1 MTEQVLQALRRR
13 TNHRDLVI
21 VQEAALLDELS
32 ATSAVLQA
40 AIAKLEEDRVLEV
53 LSPLPFL
60 VAKWSGEGRRS
71 TVSAKNAYSFE
82 SSLSQSKQM
91 KESYRPSEAERKALL
106 QEILDTLGET
116 DPTTFRGAIRSYSPG
131 VIRTALAR
139 IRKMK
144 NIQKNPTAVFRFLLP
159 RIANEPAFKK

>member
-1 MTEQVLQALRRR
+1 MTEQICQALRRH

-21 VQEAALLDELS
+21 VREPALLDDLRIGVDQLRAGLRE
-32 ATSAVLQA
+32 
-40 AIAKLEEDRVLEV
+40 LEERRLIEI

-60 VAKWSGEGRRS
+60 VVKWSGKGTRTARS
-71 TVSAKNAYSFE
+71 SGNAHSFK
-82 SSLSQSKQM
+82 SSLSQSKQL
-91 KESYRPSEAERKALL
+91 KESYGPTDVEDEALL
-106 QEILDTLGET
+106 REILDTLGET

-139 IRKMK
+139 IRRMK

-159 RIANEPAFKK
+159 RIARDSQHTS

>member
-1 MTEQVLQALRRR
+1 MTERVLQALRRR

-21 VQEAALLDELS
+21 VRESALLDELRIGS
-32 ATSAVLQA
+32 DALRA
-40 AIAKLEEDRVLEV
+40 AIARLEADCLLEI

-60 VAKWSGEGRRS
+60 VVKWSGESYKALDSSG
-71 TVSAKNAYSFE
+71 KAYSFE
-82 SSLSQSKQM
+82 SSLSQSQQM
-91 KESYRPSEAERKALL
+91 KESYRASEAEREALL

-116 DPTTFRGAIRSYSPG
+116 DPTTFRGAIRSYPPG

-139 IRKMK
+139 IRKMR

-159 RIANEPAFKK
+159 RIASEPAFRK

>member
-1 MTEQVLQALRRR
+1 MTELILQALRRR

-21 VQEAALLDELS
+21 VRGSALLEELRV
-32 ATSAVLQA
+32 TSEVLRA
-40 AIAKLEEDRVLEV
+40 AIERLEDDGLLEV

-60 VAKWSGEGRRS
+60 VVKWSGKGPKSPDSRE
-71 TVSAKNAYSFE
+71 NAYSFE
-82 SSLSQSKQM
+82 SSLSQSKRL
-91 KESYRPSEAERKALL
+91 KESYRPTKAEPDALL
-106 QEILDTLGET
+106 HEILDTLGET
-116 DPTTFRGAIRSYSPG
+116 DPTTFRGAIRSYPPG

>member
-1 MTEQVLQALRRR
+1 MTEHVLQALRRR

-21 VQEAALLDELS
+21 TRESDLLDELHI
-32 ATSAVLQA
+32 TSEVLRA
-40 AIAKLEEDRVLEV
+40 AISRLAEDRLLEI

-60 VAKWSGEGRRS
+60 VVKWSGRQPKS
-71 TVSAKNAYSFE
+71 PDAYSFE
-82 SSLSQSKQM
+82 SSLSRSKRL
-91 KESYRPSEAERKALL
+91 KESYRPSDPESQALL

-116 DPTTFRGAIRSYSPG
+116 DPTTFRGAIRSYPPG

-139 IRKMK
+139 IRRMK